1 MKSYHLTLSLLL
13 HKNDIFHPTIHFF
26 LPSHSSLAATVC
38 STSSKHPTS
47 PSSPGNILISPESLS
62 HHSSPARSTG
72 KVKSRPQHVTIVD
85 EKTSTTTASHHQAGI
100 TMSASHNQL
109 VATLAAAAA
118 AASSSSPTT
127 PAERDGAST
136 TATPQPTGQLAL
148 LYHHTSSQ
156 HHHHHLHPILP
167 VARRPS
173 RLPETVYVTRTQ
185 EIRA

>member
-1 MKSYHLTLSLLL
+1 MY
-13 HKNDIFHPTIHFF
+13 
-26 LPSHSSLAATVC
+26 

-47 PSSPGNILISPESLS
+47 PSSPGNLLISPETLS
-62 HHSSPARSTG
+62 HHSSPARSAG
-72 KVKSRPQHVTIVD
+72 KAKSRPQHVTIVD
-85 EKTSTTTASHHQAGI
+85 EKTSTTSTSHRGQSL
-100 TMSASHNQL
+100 TLSASHNQL

-118 AASSSSPTT
+118 TAVSATPSSP
-127 PAERDGAST
+127 ADRDGAPST
-136 TATPQPTGQLAL
+136 GQQQQLAL

-156 HHHHHLHPILP
+156 HHHHHLHPIMP